1 MTSRGYLIRR
11 EKMFWKRRREMFE
24 LLTRVFELEAKNDA
38 LSTEVKLLREEMRII
53 AEEREK
59 DINR

>member
-1 MTSRGYLIRR
+1 VTSRGYLIRR

-38 LSTEVKLLREEMRII
+38 LRPEVKLLREEMGII